1 MVLLLSRQDDGSTRE
16 VSEWLTYLG
25 KDFLR
30 INADDGN
37 NQFVSC
43 DLKRRHLTFLIN
55 NKRYTLNAKDINS
68 VWYRRTG
75 FSMFGQHWKN
85 KGLRSLF
92 FDQGQTAENHLDE
105 ESQQLLGTIYFLL
118 QNRKN
123 TERDIGNP
131 FFNTV
136 NKLVV
141 LQQAADEGLDIPN
154 TYIVTTKRELEN
166 LLKKE
171 KKLITKAIG
180 DGVYRFVDGYGY
192 YSYTEKV
199 TARFVNALPD
209 AFFPSLIQKEVE
221 KEYELRIFFLKK
233 KFYSMAIFSN
243 EFNAT
248 RTDSRKNA
256 GISSLPRRVPYKLPT
271 EVERKLLSLM
281 KQLKLN
287 TGSIDMIVTPQK
299 KYYFLEVNPVGQFG
313 MVSKP
318 CNYYLEREI
327 AQIL

>member
-1 MVLLLSRQDDGSTRE
+1 MILLLSRQDDGSTRE
-16 VSEWLTYLG
+16 VAEWLCAFG
-25 KDFLR
+25 KPFLR
-30 INADDGN
+30 LNADDSK
-37 NQFVSC
+37 NQFVRC
-43 DLKRRHLTFLIN
+43 DLNRNNFTFLIN
-55 NKRYTLNAKDINS
+55 DKQYTFGPSDIRS
-68 VWYRRTG
+68 VWHRRSG
-75 FSMFGQHWKN
+75 FSLPGQHWEN

-92 FDQGQTAENHLDE
+92 FDQGNTVENYLEE
-105 ESQQLLGTIYFLL
+105 ESQQLMETIHFLL

-123 TERDIGNP
+123 SDHDIGNP

-136 NKLVV
+136 NKLIV
-141 LQQAADEGLDIPN
+141 LQQAADERLEIPD
-154 TYIVTTKRELEN
+154 TYIVVKKGDLEN
-166 LLKKE
+166 LLKKQR
-171 KKLITKAIG
+171 KLITKAIG

-192 YSYTEKV
+192 YSYTEKI
-199 TARFVNALPD
+199 TGKFVSALPD
-209 AFFPSLIQKEVE
+209 TFFPSLIQKEVE

-243 EFNAT
+243 EFSAT

-287 TGSIDMIVTPQK
+287 TGSIDMIVTPGK

-318 CNYYLEREI
+318 CNYYLEKKI